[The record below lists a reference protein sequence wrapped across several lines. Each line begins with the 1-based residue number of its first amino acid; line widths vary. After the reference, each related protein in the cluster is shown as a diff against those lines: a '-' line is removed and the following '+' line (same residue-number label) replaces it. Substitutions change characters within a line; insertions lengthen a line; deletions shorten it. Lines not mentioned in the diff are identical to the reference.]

1 MTQLLL
7 QHLDAEE
14 RNVEIR
20 SIPYSD
26 LPEKLSTGQ
35 TDVGILCCGLRAPI
49 LKPLFAD
56 ESVELLQVPYVDAF
70 CRRRTSLHAEVIPA
84 GFLRTNGLPIPAQD
98 FRTVALRAQLITSS
112 QVPVRLIEEVTRII
126 TDPAFQRQQQLTE
139 LFAAGNEFAL
149 ESPEFPVHVGASHV
163 FNPELKPLLNPD
175 FVEGTEGLRSFL
187 VSIIAAAWLL
197 RRWWRRRQLLQQ
209 EHRLD
214 RYIKDLLQLERDQI
228 GLDGNSPDDEA
239 ALQLLLDQVTNLRQ
253 EALAEFTAHE
263 LNEDRAVDCFIEMCH
278 ALSDKVSGKLTRY
291 CLQHRSIQ

>member
-1 MTQLLL
+1 
-7 QHLDAEE
+7 
-14 RNVEIR
+14 
-20 SIPYSD
+20 
-26 LPEKLSTGQ
+26 
-35 TDVGILCCGLRAPI
+35 
-49 LKPLFAD
+49 
-56 ESVELLQVPYVDAF
+56 
-70 CRRRTSLHAEVIPA
+70 
-84 GFLRTNGLPIPAQD
+84 
-98 FRTVALRAQLITSS
+98 
-112 QVPVRLIEEVTRII
+112 
-126 TDPAFQRQQQLTE
+126 
-139 LFAAGNEFAL
+139 
-149 ESPEFPVHVGASHV
+149 V